1 MAGSFTIS
9 PAMQYLGE
17 IISLLVAVSWT
28 ITALAADVASHR
40 LGALNLNVIRM
51 GLSLVFLALFLW
63 IFTGAP
69 YPQFT
74 SVRTWIWL
82 ALSGLVGYLFGDW
95 CLFNSYVIF
104 GSKYGQL
111 FMTISPMI
119 AGLSAWIFLGETL
132 TWRSLIAMAVTLSGI
147 ALAIL
152 ARSDDGRRLR
162 VRLPLKGILFG
173 LGAGLG
179 QGLGLVLSKI
189 GLAEYSASFAAATAS
204 SGQVTT
210 LLPFETAM
218 PFAGTFI
225 RATFG
230 LLGFIVIVSC
240 KRRFSSVAGCF
251 HDRQGMKFA
260 LITTFFGPFLGVS
273 LSLAAV
279 SLAPAGIAST
289 LMALTPML
297 IIVPYAIINHQR
309 ISFRE
314 VIATAITLT
323 GVALFFLL

>member
-1 MAGSFTIS
+1 MA
-9 PAMQYLGE
+9 QHLGE
-17 IISLLVAVSWT
+17 IISLLVAISWT
-28 ITALAADVASHR
+28 VTALAADVASHR

-51 GLSLVFLALFLW
+51 GLSLALLALFLW

-69 YPQFT
+69 YPQFA
-74 SVRTWIWL
+74 SARTWLWL

-95 CLFNSYVIF
+95 CLFNSYEIF

-119 AGLSAWIFLGETL
+119 AGLSAWLFLGETL
-132 TWRSLIAMAVTLSGI
+132 TWRSLLAMAVTLGGI

-162 VRLPLKGILFG
+162 IRLPLKGILFG

-189 GLAEYSASFAAATAS
+189 GLAEYSSSFASAAS
-204 SGQVTT
+204 SDIYNG

-240 KRRFSSVAGCF
+240 KHRFSSVAGSL
-251 HDRQGMKFA
+251 HDRKGIKFA

-279 SLAPAGIAST
+279 SHAPAGIAST

-309 ISFRE
+309 ISLRE